1 MLTHFGIESVL
12 AEWPEAVVCVG
23 TFDGVHLGHRHVISR
38 AVHVGRQTDRPS
50 IVVTFDRHP
59 ASILAPERVP
69 PAIATLGEDL
79 RQFEALGVS
88 AAAVLR
94 FDEALAATS
103 AEDFLQNILQQ
114 GLHAS
119 SLVVG
124 HDFALGHDRVGT
136 PEWLAE
142 RIPTEIVP
150 PYLLDGQRVAS
161 SEIRRLVAAG
171 EVEAASR
178 LLGRPFAIEGVVVG
192 GQKLGR
198 TLGFPTLNLA
208 RSGGQVRPA
217 DGVYAGRCETSLGRF
232 AAAVGVG
239 VRPTIGSGKRTI
251 EAYLLDFPGDSL
263 YGQAVRLEVLQRL
276 RGEIRFDSL
285 DDLRQQMAADGDRV
299 RLGAGTANPPR

>member
-1 MLTHFGIESVL
+1 MLTHFGVESVL

-23 TFDGVHLGHRHVISR
+23 TFDGVHLGHQHVIGR
-38 AVHVGRQTDRPS
+38 AVAAGRQTDRPS

-59 ASILAPERVP
+59 ASILAPDRVP

-88 AAAVLR
+88 AAVVLR

-103 AEDFLQNILQQ
+103 AEDFLHRILRQ
-114 GLHAS
+114 GLHAG

-136 PEWLAE
+136 PAWLAE
-142 RIPTEIVP
+142 RIPTEVVP
-150 PYLLDGQRVAS
+150 AYLLDGHRVAS

-171 EVEAASR
+171 EVESASR

-239 VRPTIGSGKRTI
+239 VRPTIGAGERTI

-285 DDLRQQMAADGDRV
+285 DELRQQMAADVDRV
-299 RLGAGTANPPR
+299 RHCVTK

>member
-1 MLTHFGIESVL
+1 MLTHFGVESVL
-12 AEWPEAVVCVG
+12 AEWPEAVACIG
-23 TFDGVHLGHRHVISR
+23 TFDGVHLGHRHVIGR
-38 AVHVGRQTDRPS
+38 AVELGRQTDRPS

-59 ASILAPERVP
+59 AAILAPDRVP

-88 AAAVLR
+88 AAVVLR
-94 FDEALAATS
+94 FDAALAAMS
-103 AEDFLQNILQQ
+103 AEEFLDRILQRA
-114 GLHAS
+114 LRAT

-124 HDFALGHDRVGT
+124 HDFALGHERVGT
-136 PEWLAE
+136 PEWLSE
-142 RIPTEIVP
+142 RIPTEVVP
-150 PYLLDGQRVAS
+150 PFVLDGQRVAS

-171 EVEAASR
+171 EVEGAAK

-217 DGVYAGRCETSLGRF
+217 DGVYAGRCETSLGHF
-232 AAAVGVG
+232 AAAIGVG
-239 VRPTIGSGKRTI
+239 VRPTVGGGERTI
-251 EAYLLDFPGDSL
+251 EAYLLDYPGDSL
-263 YGQAVRLEVLQRL
+263 YGQAVRLEVLRRL

-285 DDLRQQMAADGDRV
+285 EDLRRQMASDVDQV
-299 RLGAGTANPPR
+299 RACIER